1 LLLALVA
8 TIVATV
14 ASTAWV
20 DASYRPP
27 RSGADWLTLIAF
39 LMLAVSLAG
48 WCYFGILILVV
59 HEASH
64 GMFLLHGHAQRRRKL
79 NHVSGL
85 LACVPFAVDFAKH
98 WEQGHLV
105 HHRRPLEPDDP
116 QRLNTRTG
124 AEFWTLFWSLLLIPG
139 FAFVERFL
147 TRRNRARGVGRGNA
161 MSLFLGFWTVV
172 GSLTWWFVSP
182 LGVLVELG
190 GLQVLSALNQLKG
203 ALEHGGAIGSNPN
216 PLLRSRTTLLPMRW
230 VLMPFNISLHFE
242 HHLNASVPWY
252 ALPAYHRAIVDA
264 VPDVERPT
272 FFTTSALTNLR

>member
-1 LLLALVA
+1 MRQPPWVQACVRAGQRYSFARSSRARHNAVNLALLLALVA

-105 HHRRPLEPDDP
+105 PHRRPL
-116 QRLNTRTG
+116 
-124 AEFWTLFWSLLLIPG
+124 
-139 FAFVERFL
+139 
-147 TRRNRARGVGRGNA
+147 
-161 MSLFLGFWTVV
+161 
-172 GSLTWWFVSP
+172 
-182 LGVLVELG
+182 
-190 GLQVLSALNQLKG
+190 
-203 ALEHGGAIGSNPN
+203 
-216 PLLRSRTTLLPMRW
+216 
-230 VLMPFNISLHFE
+230 
-242 HHLNASVPWY
+242 
-252 ALPAYHRAIVDA
+252 
-264 VPDVERPT
+264 
-272 FFTTSALTNLR
+272 